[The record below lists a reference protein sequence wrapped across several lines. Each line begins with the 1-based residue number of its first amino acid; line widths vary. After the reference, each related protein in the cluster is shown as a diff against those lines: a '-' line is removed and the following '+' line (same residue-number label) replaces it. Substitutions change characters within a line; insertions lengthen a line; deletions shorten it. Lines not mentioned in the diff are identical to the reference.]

1 MTGDLQKAIYN
12 RLVAV
17 SISGV
22 KGIYDNPTQ
31 VADPGN
37 NALFPI
43 ITISDAT
50 ASEWDDDTYTGF
62 DTQAVIHVW
71 SRAHHTLEA
80 KSIQKAIYNAMHRHE
95 LSITGSALITCEH
108 QSSNTVRD
116 PDGVTIHGISQ
127 YRIISTNV

>member
-1 MTGDLQKAIYN
+1 MTGGLQNAIYN

-17 SISGV
+17 AIPGV

-31 VADPGN
+31 VTDPGN
-37 NALFPI
+37 NALFPF
-43 ITISDAT
+43 ITISEAT

-80 KSIQKAIYNAMHRHE
+80 KSIQKAIYNALHRYE
-95 LSITGSALITCEH
+95 LSITGSTLITCEH
-108 QSSNTVRD
+108 QTSSTVRD